1 MLPPLTEVP
10 VAVLALLRN
19 LTQME
24 PAHLDKVITAEQ
36 QQAPKTLQ

>member
-24 PAHLDKVITAEQ
+24 QVRQGKEITAERH
-36 QQAPKTLQ
+36 QAFKILQ